1 MVNSPRSLIELVFF
15 DLDGENPNRLGVSS
29 YHQSEQLESFVR
41 QQVAHQLARK
51 RDYYSTDSSSS
62 SPPTDSHRSKRPRY
76 T

>member
-1 MVNSPRSLIELVFF
+1 MVNIPIHRFNESIFA

-51 RDYYSTDSSSS
+51 RDYYSTDSSSPS
-62 SPPTDSHRSKRPRY
+62 PTDSHRSKRPRY